1 MLTVISHPAVVHLKK
16 KKKGNSGNSTFRSA
30 LCWSTS
36 AAAERLPP
44 QFYRPEFT
52 VKSRLDSKM
61 CILMLHYNKSIL
73 QNIFLLRITQKELKA
88 AVNIQIT
95 SLILNILGIYK
106 IKGLDTFR
114 QHICIFKVRR
124 YEEE

>member
-1 MLTVISHPAVVHLKK
+1 
-16 KKKGNSGNSTFRSA
+16 
-30 LCWSTS
+30 
-36 AAAERLPP
+36 
-44 QFYRPEFT
+44 
-52 VKSRLDSKM
+52 
-61 CILMLHYNKSIL
+61 MLHYNKSIL